1 VGQTFLPA
9 KNTAG
14 NNACPTDAADTAK
27 GIAAIVRG
35 FSHLGWLCV
44 KASLLVAVAAAAG
57 AGLYYYN
64 HLNDEIRLR
73 VRDKIAAHYAGLTV
87 EVRSALLVDGEGI
100 EIRGITISDPN
111 LEGPAAELAYF
122 DEIVLTC
129 RTELQEFL
137 AGQPHI
143 ERVRVRRPRIRA
155 TRLAD
160 GGWSAARLLPCP
172 KFGKHRVETTIENG
186 VVEVIDTARPNSP
199 TFTLREVNVQ
209 LNPLIEEHA
218 EGDEPVRF
226 EGTLAGD
233 YFQRV
238 TFGGRI
244 EAGGAGCRVEGAID
258 RLDMSPELRAALPAE
273 LANRIA
279 PLASLRATC
288 GLKFAVNHR
297 PDQPQPWEF
306 GINGQILHG
315 RFDHPRLPQPL
326 TELAAEFRVDNG
338 GVIVN
343 SLTAAF
349 GEAQIQCIGQLYGFA
364 PGAPFF
370 VEATA
375 EKLLVGRSWE
385 RILSP
390 ELVETWKKILP
401 AGEVD
406 ARLKLSFDGTVWQ
419 PDVLITCRN
428 VSFTYHKFPYRV
440 DRGRGTVTLKDDHL
454 SLNLKAQGAGREIL
468 IKGEIDA
475 PSPDFTGWVEVSGSH
490 LAIEPRIVEALQ
502 ERPQQILRALNPS
515 GTFSFYT
522 KIHRADPRERP
533 HQKLTLA
540 LDHCSIR
547 YDRFNYPISSIKGT
561 VVMEDGRWWSDDLEG
576 VNDTGRIYCRATL
589 QPTREG
595 PKLALYFTGLGITLE
610 DELRDALPAPV
621 QKVWRDLRPQGS
633 VNLRADVGYITGR
646 KTPDIQVYIDRIDE
660 QASLEPVAFPYR
672 LERLRGDGQQPVFS
686 FDSLANRVDFPLVRA
701 QHGRTELSARG
712 YCHYDDGGG
721 WLLRFERLTA
731 DGMRADDGDLLAAL
745 PPGLK
750 KVVTLLNPT
759 GVINLDGRLDLW
771 PSGLPE
777 SPLQSAWNLDFNVEQ
792 TSIQAGVLLE
802 NISGTVNLRGGHDGR
817 QLHSAGE
824 LKLDNLTFKDFQ
836 FRSVLGP
843 LWVDDARIILGS
855 RAEHSQPN
863 RLPRPLTARLY
874 GGTVQ
879 SDIEVNFG
887 ETPQY
892 LLRATLTDGDLDVFA
907 REQLPGKQRLSG
919 KVGAGLVLTGSG
931 AGLHS
936 MSGGGEIHLS
946 DADIYELPFMVRLL
960 SILSVRMPDKAG
972 FTNSQVGFAITGEVL
987 ELKKIEFSSD
997 AISLVGSGEM
1007 NLNCDVQ
1014 ATLAAIVGR
1023 SDWQLQMFKNMMGQ
1037 ASKQFMQIRVDGN
1050 LADPQIHREAFPAF
1064 NQALEQL
1071 QAGMQPR
1078 VQPLPAPQAVR
1089 PAGGRR

>member
-1 VGQTFLPA
+1 MPHHAERDGY
-9 KNTAG
+9 
-14 NNACPTDAADTAK
+14 TAK
-27 GIAAIVRG
+27 GIAPIVRG
-35 FSHLGWLCV
+35 FSHLGWVCV
-44 KASLLVAVAAAAG
+44 KAALLVAVAAAAG

-64 HLNDEIRLR
+64 HINDEIRLR

-100 EIRGITISDPN
+100 EIRGVTISDPN

-137 AGQPHI
+137 AGQPEI

-155 TRLAD
+155 TRLTD

-186 VVEVIDTARPNSP
+186 VVEIIDNARPNSP
-199 TFTLREVNVQ
+199 TFTLREVNLKLQ
-209 LNPLIEEHA
+209 PLIEEHVD
-218 EGDEPVRF
+218 GDEPVRF
-226 EGTLAGD
+226 EGALAGD

-238 TFGGRI
+238 SFGGRI
-244 EAGGAGCRVEGAID
+244 EAGGAGCRLEGVID
-258 RLDMSPELRAALPAE
+258 RLDISPELRAALPAE
-273 LANRIA
+273 LAGPIA
-279 PLASLRATC
+279 ALASLRATC
-288 GLKFAVNHR
+288 GLKFAVVH
-297 PDQPQPWEF
+297 QPGQQQPWTF
-306 GINGQILHG
+306 GVEGQILHG
-315 RFDHPRLPQPL
+315 RFDHPHLPQPL
-326 TELAAEFRVDNG
+326 TELVAEFRVDNG
-338 GVIVN
+338 GVVIKK
-343 SLTAAF
+343 LTAAF
-349 GEAQIQCIGQLYGFA
+349 GEASLQCVAQLDGFA
-364 PGAPFF
+364 AGAPFF
-370 VEATA
+370 IEANA
-375 EKLLVGRSWE
+375 EKLLVGRGWE

-390 ELVETWKKILP
+390 ELLERWRQILP

-406 ARLKLSFDGTVWQ
+406 AHLKLSFDGRVWQ
-419 PDVLITCRN
+419 PEVAIICRN

-454 SLNLKAQGAGREIL
+454 SLDLKAQAAGRDIL

-475 PSPDFTGWVEVSGSH
+475 PGPDFTGWVEISGSD

-502 ERPQQILRALNPS
+502 QRPRDILAALNPA

-522 KIHRADPRERP
+522 KIHRADPRQRP

-547 YDRFNYPISSIKGT
+547 YDKFSYPISNIKGT

-576 VNDTGRIYCRATL
+576 VNDTGHIYCRATL

-595 PKLALYFTGLGITLE
+595 PELALRFTGLGIALE
-610 DELRDALPAPV
+610 DELRDALPPPA
-621 QKVWRDLRPQGS
+621 QKVWRDLRPRGS
-633 VNLRADVGYITGR
+633 VNLRADVSYVGGR
-646 KTPDIQVYIDRIDE
+646 KKPDVQVYIDRIDE
-660 QASLEPVAFPYR
+660 QATLEPVAFPYR
-672 LERLRGDGQQPVFS
+672 LEGLRGDGQQPLFS
-686 FDSLANRVDFPLVRA
+686 FDSRGNRVDFPLVRA
-701 QHGRTELSARG
+701 RHGRTDLSASG

-745 PPGLK
+745 QPGLK

-759 GVINLDGRLDLW
+759 GVINLEGRLDLA
-771 PSGLPE
+771 PSGLPQ
-777 SPLQSAWNLDFNVEQ
+777 SPLQSAWNLDINVEQ
-792 TSIQAGVLLE
+792 ASIQAGVLLK
-802 NISGTVNLRGGHDGR
+802 NVSGTVNLKGAHDGR
-817 QLHSAGE
+817 QLRSSGE
-824 LKLDNLTFKDFQ
+824 LKIDNFTFKDFQ
-836 FRSVLGP
+836 FTGLIGP
-843 LWVDDARIILGS
+843 LWIDDTRIILGS
-855 RAEHSQPN
+855 RAEQPQPN

-874 GGTVQ
+874 GGAVQ
-879 SDIEVNFG
+879 ADIEVNFG
-887 ETPQY
+887 ETPRY
-892 LLRATLTDGDLDVFA
+892 LLQATLTGGDLDVFA
-907 REQLPGKQRLSG
+907 REQLAGKQRLRG
-919 KVGAGLVLTGSG
+919 KVGAGLVLSG
-931 AGLHS
+931 NGASLHS
-936 MSGGGEIHLS
+936 MTGGGEIRLS

-960 SILSVRMPDKAG
+960 SILSVRMPDKSG
-972 FTNSQVGFAITGEVL
+972 FTNSTVQFAVTGEIL
-987 ELKKIEFSSD
+987 ELKKIEFSGD
-997 AISLVGSGEM
+997 AISLIGNGEM

-1023 SDWQLQMFKNMMGQ
+1023 SDWQLQMFKNVMGQ

-1078 VQPLPAPQAVR
+1078 AQPQPAPQAVR
-1089 PAGGRR
+1089 PAWGRR